1 MNLKE
6 NFILTVLASILF
18 LTLSYNKR
26 EYDPARAYLFLEY
39 ELIYS

>member
-6 NFILTVLASILF
+6 NFVIIVLASILY
-18 LTLSYNKR
+18 LTLSYNNKR
-26 EYDPARAYLFLEY
+26 ESMIIRTHIEY